1 MNDIALGLA
10 WAKYLVNPS
19 EDAIEEVLLALEGRP
34 DLKGV
39 ITPEMVRKRL
49 TDGIPELKQAHAQSA
64 GGQAETLMQ
73 KLLTKGRR

>member
-19 EDAIEEVLLALEGRP
+19 EEVLLALEGRP
-34 DLKGV
+34 DLHNI

-49 TDGIPELKQAHAQSA
+49 TDGVAELKQAHAQSA
-64 GGQAETLMQ
+64 GGQAKALMQ
-73 KLLTKGRR
+73 KLLARGQGR